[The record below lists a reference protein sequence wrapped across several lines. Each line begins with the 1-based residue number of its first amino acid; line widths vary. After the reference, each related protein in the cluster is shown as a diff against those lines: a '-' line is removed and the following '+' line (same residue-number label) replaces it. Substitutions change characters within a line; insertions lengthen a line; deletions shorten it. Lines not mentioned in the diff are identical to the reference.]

1 MDVEMMIISEK
12 QFQSFLDICESHTPL
27 FVRTF
32 RMFAVLTTEVQPLVG
47 AIKPDGDERVVFI
60 AYPML
65 ESILHKR
72 DEQHG
77 RDGLI
82 GDVLWYVN
90 INLYFICIS

>member
-12 QFQSFLDICESHTPL
+12 QFQSFLDICKSHTPL
-27 FVRTF
+27 LVRTF

-47 AIKPDGDERVVFI
+47 TIKLDGDERIDLV
-60 AYPML
+60 AHPML

-82 GDVLWYVN
+82 RNVLWYVN
-90 INLYFICIS
+90 IYLYFICIS